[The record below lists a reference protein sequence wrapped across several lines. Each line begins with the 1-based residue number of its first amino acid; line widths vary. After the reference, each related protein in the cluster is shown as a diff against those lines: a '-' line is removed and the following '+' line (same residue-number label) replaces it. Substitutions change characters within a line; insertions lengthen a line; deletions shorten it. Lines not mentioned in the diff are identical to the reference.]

1 MKVWQLVNYSFSIE
15 NGTNTTVEAMFK
27 NYPSVEDFYPQDLIW
42 FQGDDLEQLVSTGRC
57 VTYSSECDE
66 ESYTLV
72 EAEVI
77 EN

>member
-15 NGTNTTVEAMFK
+15 DGTATTVEAMFK
-27 NYPSVEDFYPQDLIW
+27 NYPSVEDFYTQDLIG
-42 FQGDDLEQLVSTGRC
+42 FSKDDLEQLVSTGRC

-66 ESYTLV
+66 ESYALV
-72 EAEVI
+72 EADII